1 MEDDMCG
8 RFTLALSPE
17 DIAALLR
24 MNQELDDELGLAPR
38 HNITPSQPILAA
50 VQQTEQDNP
59 EPAFLQWGL
68 VPSWANDP
76 SIGNRMINARSETV
90 SEKPAFRDAFRS
102 RRCLIPADGFY
113 EWQLRGKSKQPWM
126 FRAKDAPGFCFAGLW
141 GTWSPRNGGQS
152 LNTCTILT
160 TQANELMAPVHHRMP
175 VIVPADQHDV
185 WWKAEAGDPLL
196 QQLLSP
202 FPAAEMSAHPV
213 STRINSPVNDGP
225 ECIVPV
231 ELSADLHQTD
241 GDDDTQGLLF

>member
-1 MEDDMCG
+1 
-8 RFTLALSPE
+8 
-17 DIAALLR
+17 
-24 MNQELDDELGLAPR
+24 
-38 HNITPSQPILAA
+38 
-50 VQQTEQDNP
+50 
-59 EPAFLQWGL
+59 
-68 VPSWANDP
+68 
-76 SIGNRMINARSETV
+76 
-90 SEKPAFRDAFRS
+90 
-102 RRCLIPADGFY
+102 
-113 EWQLRGKSKQPWM
+113 
-126 FRAKDAPGFCFAGLW
+126 
-141 GTWSPRNGGQS
+141 
-152 LNTCTILT
+152 
-160 TQANELMAPVHHRMP
+160 MP